1 MRQMERLA
9 DGEKKK
15 NDVQEKLLKRDRIV
29 DVQIRAGEK
38 GRMV

>member
-1 MRQMERLA
+1 MV
-9 DGEKKK
+9 KK
-15 NDVQEKLLKRDRIV
+15 NDVQEKLLKPQRIE

>member
-1 MRQMERLA
+1 MV
-9 DGEKKK
+9 KKK
-15 NDVQEKLLKRDRIV
+15 NDVQEFFLKRHRIE